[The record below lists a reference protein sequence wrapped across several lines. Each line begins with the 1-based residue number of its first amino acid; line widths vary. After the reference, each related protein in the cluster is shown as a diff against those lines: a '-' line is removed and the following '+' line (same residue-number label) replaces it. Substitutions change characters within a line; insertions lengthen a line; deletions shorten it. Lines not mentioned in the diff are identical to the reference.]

1 MKDEKK
7 MKSENRVT
15 SLWLLIL
22 TLVLVGLTACTVQV
36 GAEVATTSPAA
47 TTLDRSTLA
56 FGLVQLE
63 REIDPKQAAELLPLW
78 QALRALSGDDTT
90 APAELEAVL
99 KQIENT
105 LRPEQ
110 IQAITALNIT
120 PEQIETWVAEQI
132 VTTPETEEAT
142 TSGAGGFGGPPGGG
156 FGGPPGG
163 GFGGPPGGGFSSS
176 SSSSTFTSQTVSETD
191 QLLTNYLIWLL
202 EIKKN
207 GE

>member
-1 MKDEKK
+1 

-22 TLVLVGLTACTVQV
+22 TLVLVGLTACTAQA
-36 GAEVATTSPAA
+36 GAEVATSSPAGS
-47 TTLDRSTLA
+47 TLDRSTLA
-56 FGLVQLE
+56 YGLIQLE
-63 REIDPKQAAELLPLW
+63 KEIEPEQAAELLPLW

-90 APAELEAVL
+90 APAELAAVL
-99 KQIENT
+99 KQIEGT

-110 IQAITALNIT
+110 LQAITALNIT
-120 PEQIETWVAEQI
+120 SDQIETWVDQQI
-132 VTTPETEEAT
+132 VATPEAEEAT
-142 TSGAGGFGGPPGGG
+142 TSTGGFGGPPGGG

>member
-1 MKDEKK
+1 MKDEK
-7 MKSENRVT
+7 SYT
-15 SLWLLIL
+15 QSIWLLIL
-22 TLVLVGLTACTVQV
+22 MLVFVSLTACTVQV

-56 FGLVQLE
+56 FGLIQLE
-63 REIDPKQAAELLPLW
+63 KEIDPEQAAELLPLW

-90 APAELEAVL
+90 APAELNAVL
-99 KQIENT
+99 KQIEGT

-120 PEQIETWVAEQI
+120 TEQIETWVDQQI
-132 VTTPETEEAT
+132 VTTPEAEEAT
-142 TSGAGGFGGPPGGG
+142 NSGAGGFGGPPGGG
-156 FGGPPGG
+156 FGGGPG
-163 GFGGPPGGGFSSS
+163 GFGGPPGGGVSSS

-207 GE
+207 GNSE